1 MEVFW
6 GEFSYKMDKE
16 GRLSLPHKLIS
27 GLLEE
32 IVYISISPDGCLVL
46 FPARNWVKTKRN
58 TGRLFRPEE
67 IRMKKRN
74 NNWEILIP
82 KNLRKYLG
90 REVTVAGCKD
100 YVELWGKEKWID
112 AKIEAEKEAAALFA

>member
-6 GEFSYKMDKE
+6 GEFSYKMDEK
-16 GRLSLPHKLIS
+16 GRLPLPRKFMA

-32 IVYISISPDGCLVL
+32 TVYISISPDGCLVL
-46 FPARNWVKTKRN
+46 FPARNWAKTKRN

-67 IRMKKRN
+67 VRMRKRN
-74 NNWEILIP
+74 SNWEILIP
-82 KNLRKYLG
+82 KNLREYLG

-100 YVELWGKEKWID
+100 YVELWGKEKWIN
-112 AKIEAEKEAAALFA
+112 ARRETKEEAAALFA